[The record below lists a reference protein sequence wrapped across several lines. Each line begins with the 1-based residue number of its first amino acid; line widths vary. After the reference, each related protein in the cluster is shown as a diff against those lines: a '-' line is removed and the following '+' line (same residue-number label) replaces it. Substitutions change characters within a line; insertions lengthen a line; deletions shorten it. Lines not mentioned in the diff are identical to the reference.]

1 MTWWRLGRPPLALL
15 QLLLALPSQAQP
27 LLPAVPG
34 ACVSR
39 YGNSGCAANLY
50 AQLLCDTVGSA
61 ITLQQLEPRLQSAF
75 EQAGINFAGLT
86 AEAIETAAV
95 RSYTPMLCSPKSR
108 EIQELFQ
115 PRSSRLSELGQAG

>member
-1 MTWWRLGRPPLALL
+1 MRWWRGGGPPLALL

-50 AQLLCDTVGSA
+50 AQLLCDTVGSE
-61 ITLQQLEPRLQSAF
+61 TSMQQLEPRLQRAF

-86 AEAIETAAV
+86 AEAIQSAAV
-95 RSYTPMLCSPKSR
+95 DYYPPMLCPPKSR
-108 EIQELFQ
+108 QIQELFQ
-115 PRSSRLSELGQAG
+115 LRSSLGQAG

>member
-1 MTWWRLGRPPLALL
+1 MRWWRGGGPPLALL

-50 AQLLCDTVGSA
+50 AQLLCDTVGSV
-61 ITLQQLEPRLQSAF
+61 TSMQQLEPRLQRAF

-86 AEAIETAAV
+86 AEAIQSAAV
-95 RSYTPMLCSPKSR
+95 DYYTPMLCPPKSR
-108 EIQELFQ
+108 QIQELFQ
-115 PRSSRLSELGQAG
+115 LRSSLGQAG

>member
-1 MTWWRLGRPPLALL
+1 MKWWRVGVPPLALL
-15 QLLLALPSQAQP
+15 QLLLALPSHAQP

-34 ACVSR
+34 ACVNR

-61 ITLQQLEPRLQSAF
+61 TTIQQLEPRLQSAF
-75 EQAGINFAGLT
+75 EQAGINFVGLT

-95 RSYTPMLCSPKSR
+95 RRYTPMLCSLKNR
-108 EIQELFQ
+108 QIQELFQ
-115 PRSSRLSELGQAG
+115 PRSSRLSDLGQAG

>member
-1 MTWWRLGRPPLALL
+1 MTWWRGGGPPLALL

-50 AQLLCDTVGSA
+50 AQLLCDTVGSE
-61 ITLQQLEPRLQSAF
+61 TSMQQLEPRLQRAF
-75 EQAGINFAGLT
+75 EQVGINFAGLT
-86 AEAIETAAV
+86 AEAIQSAAV
-95 RSYTPMLCSPKSR
+95 DYYTPMLCPPKSR
-108 EIQELFQ
+108 QIQELFQ
-115 PRSSRLSELGQAG
+115 LRSSLGQAG

>member
-1 MTWWRLGRPPLALL
+1 MRRWRVGGPPLALL

-50 AQLLCDTVGSA
+50 AQLLCDTVGLP
-61 ITLQQLEPRLQSAF
+61 ITMQQLEPRLQSAF
-75 EQAGINFAGLT
+75 EQAGINFAGVT

-95 RSYTPMLCSPKSR
+95 RYYTPMLCSPKSR
-108 EIQELFQ
+108 QIQELLQ
-115 PRSSRLSELGQAG
+115 PRSSRSSELGQAG

>member
-1 MTWWRLGRPPLALL
+1 MRWWRGGGPPLALL

-50 AQLLCDTVGSA
+50 AQLLCDTVGSS
-61 ITLQQLEPRLQSAF
+61 TTMQQLEPRLQRAF

-86 AEAIETAAV
+86 AEAIQTAAV
-95 RSYTPMLCSPKSR
+95 GYYTPMLCPPKSR
-108 EIQELFQ
+108 QIQELFQ
-115 PRSSRLSELGQAG
+115 LRSSLGQAG

>member
-1 MTWWRLGRPPLALL
+1 MRWWRGGGPPLALL

-50 AQLLCDTVGSA
+50 AQLLCDTVGSE
-61 ITLQQLEPRLQSAF
+61 TSMQQLEPRLQRAF

-86 AEAIETAAV
+86 AEAIQSAAV
-95 RSYTPMLCSPKSR
+95 DYYTPMLCPPKSR
-108 EIQELFQ
+108 QIQELFQ
-115 PRSSRLSELGQAG
+115 LRSSLGQAG